1 LDSDDRHLLAHALRH
16 NQLLQHVCVAGTY
29 RMALAIPHLIQVI
42 STDDSQLMLERL
54 LTILAH
60 SMTPITNSDNEDEA
74 RGNFVLHVRTA
85 LLKVKNG
92 ATTAAA
98 QYHRCGIMPLPA
110 TCYRRRICDAA
121 QYQALQFRHALLSV
135 LLHFCDFCV
144 ALEFWMRHTSHD
156 ANRSSTLSFCV
167 MMMMP
172 MPTRD
177 TILHPIVYRYN
188 VCAQYCQFS
197 PPAFTA
203 TILYYRSHA
212 SISCHPLYY
221 HCHSLPPPVLSC
233 HRRFQPPCCKAI
245 CTPAT
250 SSSAKPATN
259 FPTSL

>member
-167 MMMMP
+167 MMMMCRRP
-172 MPTRD
+172 ARPYCNFVDSTVELFLSPGSSD
-177 TILHPIVYRYN
+177 IAAISTPIP
-188 VCAQYCQFS
+188 FD
-197 PPAFTA
+197 F
-203 TILYYRSHA
+203 
-212 SISCHPLYY
+212 
-221 HCHSLPPPVLSC
+221 LPPFSRLSNC
-233 HRRFQPPCCKAI
+233 FLASAPLPLLCFCPP
-245 CTPAT
+245 P
-250 SSSAKPATN
+250 
-259 FPTSL
+259 F